1 MVPSLALTY
10 NNAKSVELG
19 VRSRKAVGSLI
30 GISFLLMI
38 LAVGFSYYNIINR
51 IENTSND
58 RIQVMTEL
66 AMDAADEDLE
76 ITSVKL
82 TVGNSL
88 NLTIKNTGNE
98 FSELEWVGVFDD
110 TLGTQEYY
118 RVDANLNPVETQ
130 KDIGNASIVMDSLN
144 DYTIQVLTRLGN
156 VYYAEYP
163 EPVSPG
169 GGSGGGGNETQY
181 FFVDNTGDAYAP
193 TETGTHSLFSAMQG
207 GPDGIFDTLTEGTT
221 VGGLSGFI
229 DNTIVDTLEFDTL
242 NGQTPSILPI
252 SGDVYA
258 IAFDGDGDD
267 GFLTT
272 VEMTSSGAITNTVV
286 DTLEF
291 DIVKGKTP
299 HMVHVSGD
307 VYAIAYAGN
316 GDDGF
321 LVTVEIASNGAIT
334 NTVLDSLEFNT
345 LKGKTPHM
353 VHVSGDVYAIAYA
366 GNGDDGFLVTVEIA
380 SNGAITNTLID
391 SYEFDTA
398 SGKTPVIMHI
408 SGDVYAIAYE
418 GVGGDGFLITV
429 TVSAAGSIT
438 AAPIDSLEY
447 DTAQGKAPDIILVSG
462 NTYAIAYSGAG
473 DVGELVTVEIL
484 TDGNIGAAVIDSYQ
498 FLTTK
503 GKEPDIHLLTG
514 DIYIVVNNDDQGP
527 GNPKPGVI
535 STIEILAN
543 GDIGAAIIDSF
554 EFDVDQGKSP
564 VLLQLASDV
573 FAVAFEGVD
582 SDGFLSTINF
592 LSGGGDYLL
601 DLEVSWIGLPS
612 KANEYLTI
620 YGGTMGAETLLV
632 DYWDG
637 GAWVNLIP
645 SVANG
650 WNIVDVSSVLTGSS
664 FTIRFVDAT
673 QTSDAVQD
681 TWEIDFAYL
690 NLFD

>member
-291 DIVKGKTP
+291 DIV
-299 HMVHVSGD
+299 
-307 VYAIAYAGN
+307 
-316 GDDGF
+316 
-321 LVTVEIASNGAIT
+321 
-334 NTVLDSLEFNT
+334 
-345 LKGKTPHM
+345 KGKTPHM